1 MAVSWNDDVSMKKSS
16 VALVATVFIFGL
28 IALYLFAQSTANSSA
43 SQLRDFIVPLISIDG
58 NIYTVE
64 NGKVLNDGKSVS
76 DSTTKMVLL
85 LAHAAVLNRIDPL
98 FALDGTDPDKL
109 GKSLQEMKDVVARI
123 LPFYNSQDAL
133 KIKNNLFPLD
143 FLNSLADAES
153 TRQILIKTP
162 SKSTA
167 TEYYKKLEAAIN
179 LNTEYTKKMETLFK
193 DPDIT
198 GDSLGRFGFI
208 GGYSTPSKYAS
219 AMNKYRLLIEDR
231 RIELEKRIVCLDEF
245 SSECPSLKNAFAKLT
260 QISDITFAP
269 QDSMPEEVRDN
280 QQLVKTLLA
289 TFTPSGPHNFPT
301 VVLEN
306 SPCFINSRYT
316 YYQTWTNTDSDGGR
330 KFSLHVIND
339 LYFYDSKTF
348 KDVRVT
354 PYVKKNIPYI
364 YQPAANLYMCAE
376 SGQDL
381 MRAITLDEIRARI
394 PNIKDIALI
403 APSTVELGKKII
415 AQDTIYEAE
424 IRAYVDGLASLL
436 SARGEK
442 KFLEK
447 TNLETVLEVEKI
459 LLMWKQLSPRFD
471 EVIRDVTSNENNVI
485 RFGQKGA
492 PIPLFTVMLARSL
505 LPITLLSYNQS
516 VAPHGLDITIPMDYD
531 LAEFHLI
538 SYNNELKK
546 TYSEKQIQ
554 DMMLLWARAENE

>member
-1 MAVSWNDDVSMKKSS
+1 MKKSS
-16 VALVATVFIFGL
+16 VTLVAAVFIFGL
-28 IALYLFAQSTANSSA
+28 IALYFFAQSTANLLA

-58 NIYTVE
+58 NIYVVE
-64 NGKVLNDGKSVS
+64 NGKVLSGGKSVS
-76 DSTTKMVLL
+76 DSTTKSVLL

-167 TEYYKKLEAAIN
+167 TLYYKKLETAVN
-179 LNTEYTKKMETLFK
+179 LNIEYTKKMATLFK

-219 AMNKYRLLIEDR
+219 AINKYRLLIEDKKM
-231 RIELEKRIVCLDEF
+231 ELEKRVVCLDEF
-245 SSECPSLKNAFAKLT
+245 SPECPSLKNAFAKLT
-260 QISDITFAP
+260 QMSDITFTP
-269 QDSMPEEVRDN
+269 QDSMSEEVRDN
-280 QQLVKTLLA
+280 QQLVKTLL
-289 TFTPSGPHNFPT
+289 TTLTPSEPNNFPM

-316 YYQTWTNTDSDGGR
+316 YYQTWTNTDSLGGQR
-330 KFSLHVIND
+330 FSLHVIND
-339 LYFYDSKTF
+339 IYFYDSKTF

-376 SGQDL
+376 SGKDL
-381 MRAITLDEIRARI
+381 MRAITLDEIKARI

-403 APSTVELGKKII
+403 DSSTAELGKKIV
-415 AQDTIYEAE
+415 DENEIYEAE
-424 IRAYVDGLASLL
+424 MRAYVDGLASLL
-436 SARGEK
+436 STRGEK
-442 KFLEK
+442 AFAEK
-447 TNLETVLEVEKI
+447 TNAETAMSIEKI
-459 LLMWKQLSPRFD
+459 LLIWKQRSPRFD
-471 EVIRDVTSNENNVI
+471 EIIRDVTSNENNVI

-516 VAPHGLDITIPMDYD
+516 VAPNGLDITIPMDYD
-531 LAEFHLI
+531 LSEFHLI

-546 TYSEKQIQ
+546 TYSAKQIQ
-554 DMMLLWARAENE
+554 DMMLLWARAENN